1 MLELRGLRVTR
12 RDFTLT
18 ADFTIAPGRRVA
30 IVGASGSG
38 KSTLLMLIGGFLT
51 PDAGR
56 ILWNGADLTDLPPGE
71 RPMSIVFQDQN
82 LFPHLDVAANVG
94 LGLSPSLRLTAAD
107 RTKVAEALERVGLG
121 GLDRRKPG
129 DLSGG
134 QQARVA
140 LARTMIRGRPIMLL
154 DEAFAGLGPALK
166 DDMLDLVAQLSDETG
181 MTVLMV
187 SHDPEDALRLADE
200 TVFIDAG
207 NAAAPR
213 PTAELFADPPDA
225 LKAYIGN

>member
-1 MLELRGLRVTR
+1 MLEL
-12 RDFTLT
+12 
-18 ADFTIAPGRRVA
+18 

-38 KSTLLMLIGGFLT
+38 KSTLLMLIGGFLA

-56 ILWNGADLTDLPPGE
+56 ILWNGADLTNLPPGE
-71 RPMSIVFQDQN
+71 RPMSTVFQDQN

-94 LGLSPSLRLTAAD
+94 LGLSPSLRLTATD
-107 RTKVAEALERVGLG
+107 RTKVSEALERVGLS

-140 LARTMIRGRPIMLL
+140 LARTLIRGRPIMLL

-166 DDMLDLVAQLSDETG
+166 DDMLDLVAQLSEETG

-187 SHDPEDALRLADE
+187 SHDPDDALRLADE

-207 NAAAPR
+207 NAAAPQ
-213 PTAELFADPPDA
+213 PTAELFADPPEA

>member
-12 RDFTLT
+12 GDFTLT
-18 ADFTIAPGRRVA
+18 ADFAIAAGRRVA

-38 KSTLLMLIGGFLT
+38 KSTLLMLIGGFLA

-56 ILWNGADLTDLPPGE
+56 ILWNGADITNLPPGE
-71 RPMSIVFQDQN
+71 RPMSTVFQDQN

-94 LGLSPSLRLTAAD
+94 LGLSPSLRLTATD
-107 RTKVAEALERVGLG
+107 RTKVSEALERVGLS

-140 LARTMIRGRPIMLL
+140 LARTLIRGRPIMLL

-166 DDMLDLVAQLSDETG
+166 DDMLDLVAQLSEETG

-187 SHDPEDALRLADE
+187 SHDPDDALRLADE

-207 NAAAPR
+207 HAAAPR
-213 PTAELFADPPDA
+213 PTAELFADPPVA
-225 LKAYIGN
+225 LKAYIGK

>member
-1 MLELRGLRVTR
+1 MLELRRLRVTR
-12 RDFTLT
+12 GDFTLT
-18 ADFTIAPGRRVA
+18 ADFAIAPGRRVA

-38 KSTLLMLIGGFLT
+38 KSTLLMLIGGFLD

-56 ILWNGADLTDLPPGE
+56 ILWNGVDLTDLSPGE
-71 RPMSIVFQDQN
+71 RPMSTVFQDQN

-107 RTKVAEALERVGLG
+107 HAKVAEALDRVGLA

-140 LARTMIRGRPIMLL
+140 LARTLIRGRPIMLL

-166 DDMLDLVAQLSDETG
+166 DDMLDLVVQLSDETG

-200 TVFIDAG
+200 TVFMDAG
-207 NAAAPR
+207 HAAAPR
-213 PTAELFADPPDA
+213 PTAELFADPPEA

>member
-1 MLELRGLRVTR
+1 MLELRGVRVTR
-12 RDFTLT
+12 GEFTLT
-18 ADFTIAPGRRVA
+18 ADFAITPGRRVA

-38 KSTLLMLIGGFLT
+38 KSTLLMLIGGFLA
-51 PDAGR
+51 PDEGR
-56 ILWNGADLTDLPPGE
+56 ILWNGSDLTDLPPGE

-107 RTKVAEALERVGLG
+107 RAKVAEALERVGLSS
-121 GLDRRKPG
+121 LDRRKPG

-140 LARTMIRGRPIMLL
+140 LARTLIRGRPIMLL

-166 DDMLDLVAQLSDETG
+166 DDMLDLVGQLSEETG

-187 SHDPEDALRLADE
+187 SHDPEDALRLADD

-207 NAAAPR
+207 RAAAPR

-225 LKAYIGN
+225 LRAYIGK

>member
-12 RDFTLT
+12 GDFTLT

-121 GLDRRKPG
+121 GFDRRKPG

>member
-12 RDFTLT
+12 GDFTLT
-18 ADFTIAPGRRVA
+18 ADFAIAAGRRVA

-38 KSTLLMLIGGFLT
+38 KSTLLMLIGGFLA

-56 ILWNGADLTDLPPGE
+56 ILWNGADLTNLPPGE
-71 RPMSIVFQDQN
+71 RPMSTVFQDQN

-94 LGLSPSLRLTAAD
+94 LGLSPSLRLTATD
-107 RTKVAEALERVGLG
+107 RTKVSEALERVGLS

-140 LARTMIRGRPIMLL
+140 LARTLIRGRPIMLL
-154 DEAFAGLGPALK
+154 DEAFAGLPSCRRKRG
-166 DDMLDLVAQLSDETG
+166 
-181 MTVLMV
+181 
-187 SHDPEDALRLADE
+187 
-200 TVFIDAG
+200 
-207 NAAAPR
+207 
-213 PTAELFADPPDA
+213 
-225 LKAYIGN
+225 

>member
-12 RDFTLT
+12 GDFTLA
-18 ADFTIAPGRRVA
+18 ADFAIRAGQRVA
-30 IVGASGSG
+30 IVGPSGSG
-38 KSTLLMLIGGFLT
+38 KSTLLALIGGFLT
-51 PDAGR
+51 PEAGR
-56 ILWNGADLTDLPPGE
+56 ILWNGDDITGLPPGE
-71 RPMSIVFQDQN
+71 RPMSIIFQDQN

-94 LGLSPSLRLTAAD
+94 LGLSPSLRLSPAD
-107 RTKVAEALERVGLG
+107 RTKVAEALDRVGLA

-140 LARTMIRGRPIMLL
+140 LARTLIRGRPVMLL

-207 NAAAPR
+207 HAAAPR
-213 PTAELFADPPDA
+213 PTADLFANPPEA
-225 LKAYIGN
+225 LRAYIGN

>member
-12 RDFTLT
+12 GDFTLT
-18 ADFTIAPGRRVA
+18 ADFSIRAGQRVA
-30 IVGASGSG
+30 IVGPSGSG
-38 KSTLLMLIGGFLT
+38 KSTLLALIGGFLT

-56 ILWNGADLTDLPPGE
+56 ILWNGKDLTDLPPGA
-71 RPMSIVFQDQN
+71 RPMSIIFQDQN

-94 LGLSPSLRLTAAD
+94 LGLSPALRLTAAD
-107 RTKVAEALERVGLG
+107 RAKVSEALERVGLA

-140 LARTMIRGRPIMLL
+140 LARTLIRGRPVMLL

-166 DDMLDLVAQLSDETG
+166 DDMLDLVARLSDETG

-200 TVFIDAG
+200 TVFIDG
-207 NAAAPR
+207 GHAAAPR
-213 PTAELFADPPDA
+213 PTADLFANPPEA

>member
-1 MLELRGLRVTR
+1 MLELRGLRVIR
-12 RDFTLT
+12 GDFTLT
-18 ADFTIAPGRRVA
+18 SDFSIRAGQRVA
-30 IVGASGSG
+30 IVGPSGSG
-38 KSTLLMLIGGFLT
+38 KSTLLAVIGGFLT
-51 PDAGR
+51 PETGR
-56 ILWNGADLTDLPPGE
+56 ILWNGDDLTDLPPGV
-71 RPMSIVFQDQN
+71 RPMSIIFQDQN

-107 RTKVAEALERVGLG
+107 RAKVSEALERGGLA

-140 LARTMIRGRPIMLL
+140 LARTLIRGRPVMLL

-200 TVFIDAG
+200 TVFIDG
-207 NAAAPR
+207 GHAAAPR
-213 PTAELFADPPDA
+213 PTADLFANPPEA